1 MIQFPRR
8 TLIAFMVLATTSLA
22 PGLALAD
29 DYPSRPIELVVPF
42 QPGGGTDAVARAFGV
57 AAQKHFPKGV
67 VVVNKSGASGGIGWN
82 YMMNAKPD
90 GYTLGVVTVEM
101 VILPHLNLFNRT
113 YADVTPI
120 AQLNADPA
128 SIIVR
133 ADSPYKTIDDFI
145 AAARK
150 EPGKL
155 AMGTSGNGSIYDI
168 AAAAFEEKTQ
178 LQFNRIPYQGAAPS
192 ILSLLSNQVDAVS
205 ASPGE
210 VAVHIAAGKLRI
222 LAVMADKRLAEFKD
236 VPTMKERNV
245 DLSIGTWRGIMGP
258 KGLPPEV
265 VKMLRSSVAEI
276 AKEPELQ
283 NTLKK
288 LNLGYVYADDEGF
301 KTVMARDNK
310 VFKDMIPR
318 LKIVTN

>member
-1 MIQFPRR
+1 MIQIRR
-8 TLIAFMVLATTSLA
+8 TLVATMALAACTLA
-22 PGLALAD
+22 SGLALAA
-29 DYPSRPIELVVPF
+29 DYPDHPIELVVPF
-42 QPGGGTDAVARAFGV
+42 QPGGGTDAVARAFAV

-90 GYTLGVVTVEM
+90 GYTLGIVTVEM

-133 ADSPYKTIDDFI
+133 TDSPYKTIEDFM

-150 EPGKL
+150 EPGK
-155 AMGTSGNGSIYDI
+155 MTIGTSGNGSIYDI
-168 AAAAFEEKTQ
+168 AAAAFEDKTR

-192 ILSLLSNQVDAVS
+192 ILSLLSNQLDAVS

-210 VAVHIAAGKLRI
+210 AAAHVAAGKLRI
-222 LAVMADKRLAEFKD
+222 LAVMANQRLAEFRD
-236 VPTMKERNV
+236 VPTLKEKNV
-245 DLSIGTWRGIMGP
+245 DLAIGTWRGIMGP
-258 KGLPPEV
+258 KGLPPQV
-265 VKMLRSSVAEI
+265 VQMLKTSVAEI

-301 KTVMARDNK
+301 KAVMARDNQA
-310 VFKDMIPR
+310 FKDMIPR

>member
-1 MIQFPRR
+1 MIKHRR
-8 TLIAFMVLATTSLA
+8 HALVA
-22 PGLALAD
+22 GLAFAACALGPQLAIAN
-29 DYPSRPIELVVPF
+29 DYPDRPIELVVPF
-42 QPGGGTDAVARAFGV
+42 QAGGGTDAVARAFGV

-67 VVVNKSGASGGIGWN
+67 VVVNKAGASGGIGWN

-90 GYTLGVVTVEM
+90 GYTLAMVTVEM

-128 SIIVR
+128 AVIVR
-133 ADSPYKTIDDFI
+133 TDSPHKTIEELI
-145 AAARK
+145 AAARQ

-155 AMGTSGNGSIYDI
+155 SMGTAGNGGIYDI
-168 AAAAFEEKTQ
+168 AAASFEEKAKV
-178 LQFNRIPYQGAAPS
+178 QFNRIPYQGAAPS
-192 ILSLLSNQVDAVS
+192 ILSLLSNQLDAVT

-210 VAVHIAAGKLRI
+210 VAAHVAAGKLRI
-222 LAVMADKRLAEFKD
+222 LAVMADKRLDDFKS
-236 VPTMKERNV
+236 VPTLKERNV

-265 VKMLRSSVAEI
+265 VKMLKTAVADVSR
-276 AKEPELQ
+276 EPELQ

-288 LNLGYVYADDEGF
+288 LNLGYIYADDTGF
-301 KTVMARDNK
+301 KSVMAKDNQM
-310 VFKDMIPR
+310 FKEMIPR

>member
-1 MIQFPRR
+1 MIKHRR
-8 TLIAFMVLATTSLA
+8 LTLAA
-22 PGLALAD
+22 GLALAACAFGPQLALAG
-29 DYPSRPIELVVPF
+29 DYPDRPIELIVPF
-42 QPGGGTDAVARAFGV
+42 QAGGGTDAVARAFAV

-67 VVVNKSGASGGIGWN
+67 VVVNKAGASGGIGWN

-90 GYTLGVVTVEM
+90 GYTLAMVTVEM

-128 SIIVR
+128 AVIVR
-133 ADSPYKTIDDFI
+133 TDSPYKTIEELI
-145 AAARK
+145 AAARQ

-155 AMGTSGNGSIYDI
+155 SMGTAGNGGIYDI
-168 AAAAFEEKTQ
+168 AAASFEEKAKV
-178 LQFNRIPYQGAAPS
+178 QFNRIPYQGAAPS
-192 ILSLLSNQVDAVS
+192 ILSLLSNQLDAVT

-210 VAVHIAAGKLRI
+210 VAAHVAAGKLRI
-222 LAVMADKRLAEFKD
+222 LAVMADKRLDEFKS
-236 VPTMKERNV
+236 VPTLKERNV

-265 VKMLRSSVAEI
+265 VKMLKTAVAEVSR
-276 AKEPELQ
+276 EPELQ

-288 LNLGYVYADDEGF
+288 LNLGYVYADDTGF
-301 KTVMARDNK
+301 KNVMAKDNQM
-310 VFKDMIPR
+310 FKEMIPR

>member
-1 MIQFPRR
+1 MIKHRR
-8 TLIAFMVLATTSLA
+8 LTLAA
-22 PGLALAD
+22 GLALAACAFGPQLALAG
-29 DYPSRPIELVVPF
+29 DYPDRPIELIVPF
-42 QPGGGTDAVARAFGV
+42 QAGGGTDAVARAFAV

-67 VVVNKSGASGGIGWN
+67 VVVNKAGASGGIGWN

-90 GYTLGVVTVEM
+90 GYTLAMVTVEM

-128 SIIVR
+128 AVIVR
-133 ADSPYKTIDDFI
+133 TDSPYQTIEELI
-145 AAARK
+145 AAARQ

-155 AMGTSGNGSIYDI
+155 SMGTAGNGGIYDI
-168 AAAAFEEKTQ
+168 AAASFEEKAKV
-178 LQFNRIPYQGAAPS
+178 QFNRIPYQGAAPS
-192 ILSLLSNQVDAVS
+192 ILSLLSNQLDAVT

-210 VAVHIAAGKLRI
+210 VAAHVAAGKLRI
-222 LAVMADKRLAEFKD
+222 LAVMADKRLDEFKS
-236 VPTMKERNV
+236 VPTLKERNV

-265 VKMLRSSVAEI
+265 VKMLKTAVAEVSR
-276 AKEPELQ
+276 EPELQ

-288 LNLGYVYADDEGF
+288 LNLGYVYADDTGF
-301 KTVMARDNK
+301 KNVMAKDNQM
-310 VFKDMIPR
+310 FKEMIPR